1 MIPLLLND
9 IPLLIGRIVIFR
21 LDNHN
26 HPTLGLSPTLPLTRQ
41 LSYFFL
47 MKNLLVVV
55 LSVGNMY
62 LHCKDRGSYY
72 VQTYQLRHISEN
84 DAFRVKLAETS
95 PKRTAVAKALIVKPI

>member
-21 LDNHN
+21 LDNIN
-26 HPTLGLSPTLPLTRQ
+26 NPQSPTLGLSPTLPLTRQ

-62 LHCKDRGSYY
+62 LHCKDQRWPKLNPLDKS
-72 VQTYQLRHISEN
+72 QL
-84 DAFRVKLAETS
+84 TS
-95 PKRTAVAKALIVKPI
+95 LIRIAVAKMLNARQI